1 MPSVVAMKQHIK
13 ANNSATRSVKV
24 LDPIH
29 HRLRVLAA
37 QKRMP
42 LQAFINALLD
52 ISIKRKLYDEFLE
65 AAPKAE

>member
-1 MPSVVAMKQHIK
+1 MIAMKQHIK

-52 ISIKRKLYDEFLE
+52 ISIKQKLYDKFLE